1 MNASPKRNCR
11 AHITLVLGD
20 HCPIVLEGLEHV
32 FRNEK
37 PFEILA
43 RCLSCEETLSAVQ
56 KLRPDILVFDIHMPS
71 ENGFEVLSAI
81 KNRNLPTRT
90 VIFTTTLTADEALKA
105 IRLGAAGIVLKDM
118 SPKLLIEC
126 VRKVQAGEKWLDGD
140 SSVKAL
146 DKITEQQTAMQFV
159 HEALS
164 SRQMQI
170 IRMVAGG
177 LRNKEIGKKLFISE
191 GTVEVHLH
199 KVYRRLDMKSRL
211 SLALY
216 ARERGLC
223 DPIQ

>member
-1 MNASPKRNCR
+1 MNASLKRNCP
-11 AHITLVLGD
+11 AHIRLVVSD
-20 HCPIVLEGLEHV
+20 HSPIVLEGLEHV

-37 PFEILA
+37 AFEILA

-56 KLRPDILVFDIHMPS
+56 KLRPNILVFDIHMPS

-81 KNRNLPTRT
+81 KNRNLPTRS
-90 VIFTTTLTADEALKA
+90 VIFTATLTADEALKA
-105 IRLGAAGIVLKDM
+105 IRLGVAGIVLKDM
-118 SPKLLIEC
+118 SPRLLIEC

-146 DKITEQQTAMQFV
+146 EKITEQQNAMQFI

-170 IRMVAGG
+170 MRMVAAG
-177 LRNKEIGKKLFISE
+177 LGNKEIGKKLFISE

-216 ARERGLC
+216 ARERGLV
-223 DPIQ
+223 

>member
-1 MNASPKRNCR
+1 
-11 AHITLVLGD
+11 
-20 HCPIVLEGLEHV
+20 
-32 FRNEK
+32 
-37 PFEILA
+37 
-43 RCLSCEETLSAVQ
+43 
-56 KLRPDILVFDIHMPS
+56 
-71 ENGFEVLSAI
+71 
-81 KNRNLPTRT
+81 
-90 VIFTTTLTADEALKA
+90 
-105 IRLGAAGIVLKDM
+105 M
-118 SPKLLIEC
+118 SPRLLIEC

-146 DKITEQQTAMQFV
+146 DKITEQQNAMQFV

-170 IRMVAGG
+170 IRMVAAG